1 MIDLFELE
9 RRIEAIQECTPM
21 QALQIIQDM
30 KRDLIQE
37 EKLFDN

>member
-9 RRIEAIQECTPM
+9 RRIKAIQNCTPT

-30 KRDLIQE
+30 KMEML
-37 EKLFDN
+37 